1 MDKETTLK
9 EWLGDSQLGTD
20 IINKKYLQDNETF
33 MEWAER
39 VSGGNQEVKRLFI
52 EQKFIPAGRILSN
65 RGLNN
70 KGIKST
76 LSNCYVLTVDDS
88 IESIYQCCSN
98 MARTYS
104 YGGGVGIDISKL
116 RPSGAIVHNSARSTT
131 GAVSFMKTFDVVT
144 GTIGQNGR
152 RGALMISISVNHPD
166 VLEFVDIKANT
177 DQITNANISVRVN
190 DKFMKAVENDT
201 DYLLHWPCEM
211 DISDK
216 EIDAVEDYNQLTCV
230 ETISGPVYLKKIK
243 ARDLFMKLA
252 KNNWDYGEPGIL
264 YWDRIKNWHMMS
276 ANSEFEY
283 AGVNPCVSGDTLILT
298 KNGYQ
303 RIDSLVG
310 KKVEIWN
317 GYEWSEVEPRV
328 TGYNQEMFNIT
339 FSNGCTLKC
348 TKYHKFVLKGNKR
361 VEANQLKVNDKLEK
375 FNYPLILTDSIT
387 SHDSKLMY
395 SKGFFAGDGYI
406 KRENEPIIYLYG
418 DNKKPLLPYI
428 VEGIVREDSNEDR
441 IAITIGDKVKKFF
454 NKENKFE
461 VPNNSYSISD
471 KLYWL
476 AGLIDA
482 DGAKNDKG
490 GSITVTSINK
500 EFLHDIQLMLHTL
513 GVATSVN
520 IMRKSGKRLMP
531 SHDDNNNYKEYDCK
545 EIYRLVISATNVE
558 KLMQLGLNTHR
569 VELNPTFNR
578 DASRYITIKSIE
590 DCGVC
595 DTVYCFTEHKNHTG
609 IFGGVMTAQCAEEPL
624 PNGGACLLGAMNLYK
639 YVNDNGEFM
648 FDEFKKDVKIATVGL
663 NQIQVE
669 GTELHPLEVQR
680 ESAKKYRQIGLGI
693 FDLGGALI
701 KMGVAYGTPE
711 SRKIAYN
718 ITHEMLISAFEQSC
732 DLNTAGVEYPGLFN
746 SDFYKKQIEPYI
758 GKQYKGRYPLN
769 SQLLTIAPTGTTSTM
784 VNATAGGGEPM
795 FAKLYTRSTKSI
807 GEVDYVVYPQAVLD
821 YLGKDFDKNNLNVE
835 YINENMNKLP
845 DYFVSADIIEPKDR
859 ILMQAALQENI
870 DASISSTINLPEK
883 ATVQDVYDIY
893 LQAWSNGLKGV
904 TVFREGCKRAA
915 ILNRT
920 TEKKESEVIFNTVN
934 APKRP
939 KVLDGDYY
947 QVKVQGKT
955 FIIIVGLMGGK
966 PYEMFVLPCDECQ
979 KVKNHRGKITRVKKR
994 VYKFESE
1001 IMEIP
1006 NIAIEVD
1013 NDYDI
1018 NGEIEKI
1025 SSIVNEGHKL
1035 SKGDV
1040 EIIRDSVYNIKEYSE
1055 KREYRNVSIH
1065 VSGNLRTGMRLEDII
1080 KLEDKCNDSIVS
1092 FNKAVARVLSKYMPN
1107 EEETGDTCPECG
1119 AALVREEGCI
1129 HCPKCGWSRCS

>member
-1 MDKETTLK
+1 MSKDLTLK

-20 IINKKYLQDNETF
+20 IINKKYLQQNETF

-39 VSGGNQEVKRLFI
+39 VSGGNQDVKRLFV

-88 IESIYQCCSN
+88 IESIYECCSN

-116 RPSGAIVHNSARSTT
+116 RPSGAVVHNSARTTT
-131 GAVSFMKTFDVVT
+131 GAVSFMRTFDVVT

-152 RGALMISISVNHPD
+152 RGALMISLDVRHPD
-166 VLEFVDIKANT
+166 ILEFVDIKANT

-190 DKFMKAVENDT
+190 DEFMAAVENDE

-211 DISDK
+211 DINKK
-216 EIDAVEDYNQLTCV
+216 ELEALEYNKLTCV
-230 ETISGPVYLKKIK
+230 DTISGPVYLKKIK
-243 ARDLFMKLA
+243 AKELFMKLA

-264 YWDRIKNWHMMS
+264 YWDRIRHWNLMS
-276 ANSEFEY
+276 ENKDFEY

-310 KKVEIWN
+310 KKIEIWN

-418 DNKKPLLPYI
+418 DKKKPLLPYI
-428 VEGIVREDSNEDR
+428 VEGTVREDSNEDR
-441 IAITIGDKVKKFF
+441 IVITIGDKVKKFF
-454 NKENKFE
+454 NKENKLE

-531 SHDDNNNYKEYDCK
+531 SHDDNNNYKEYNCK

-595 DTVYCFTEHKNHTG
+595 DTVYCFTERKNHTG

-624 PNGGACLLGAMNLYK
+624 PNGGACLLGAINLYK
-639 YVNDNGEFM
+639 YVSNEGKFM
-648 FDEFKKDVKIATVGL
+648 WDEFKKDVKTATIGL
-663 NQIQVE
+663 NEIQVE

-680 ESAKKYRQIGLGI
+680 ESAKKFRQIGLGI

-701 KMGVAYGTPE
+701 KMGIAYGTPE

-718 ITHEMLISAFEQSC
+718 ITNAMLVAAFEQSC
-732 DLNTAGVEYPGLFN
+732 DLNTTGIKYPGMFE
-746 SDFYKKQIEPYI
+746 SEFYKKQIEP
-758 GKQYKGRYPLN
+758 KLAPEYKGRYPLN

-795 FAKLYTRSTKSI
+795 FAKVYTRSTKSI

-821 YLGKDFDKNNLNVE
+821 YLGNDFDKNNLNVD
-835 YINENMNKLP
+835 YINEHMDKLP
-845 DYFVSADIIEPKDR
+845 DYFVSADVIEPIDR
-859 ILMQAALQENI
+859 ILMQAALQSNI
-870 DASISSTINLPEK
+870 DASISSTINLPES

-893 LQAWSNGLKGV
+893 IKAWENGLKGV
-904 TVFREGCKRAA
+904 TVFRAGCKRAA

-920 TEKKESEVIFNTVN
+920 TEKKENEVIFNTVN

-955 FIIIVGLMGGK
+955 FIIIIGLLDGK
-966 PYEMFVLPCDECQ
+966 PYELFALPCDECQ
-979 KVKNHRGKITRVKKR
+979 KVKNHKGKITRVKKKE
-994 VYKFESE
+994 YKFESD

-1006 NIAIEVD
+1006 NIAIALD
-1013 NDYDI
+1013 TDYDI

-1025 SSIVNEGHKL
+1025 SSVVNEGHKL
-1035 SKGDV
+1035 TKGDV
-1040 EIIRDSVYNIKEYSE
+1040 EIVRDSVYNIKEWSE

-1080 KLEDKCNDSIVS
+1080 KLEDKCNDNIVS
-1092 FNKAVARVLSKYMPN
+1092 FNKAIARVLSKYMPN
-1107 EEETGDTCPECG
+1107 EEVGEDVCPECG
-1119 AALVREEGCI
+1119 AKLVREEGCI
-1129 HCPKCGWSRCS
+1129 HCPKCGWSKCG

>member
-20 IINKKYLQDNETF
+20 IINKKYLQENETF

-152 RGALMISISVNHPD
+152 RGALMISLSVNHPD

-177 DQITNANISVRVN
+177 DQITNANISIRVN

-283 AGVNPCVSGDTLILT
+283 AGVNPC
-298 KNGYQ
+298 
-303 RIDSLVG
+303 
-310 KKVEIWN
+310 
-317 GYEWSEVEPRV
+317 
-328 TGYNQEMFNIT
+328 
-339 FSNGCTLKC
+339 
-348 TKYHKFVLKGNKR
+348 
-361 VEANQLKVNDKLEK
+361 
-375 FNYPLILTDSIT
+375 
-387 SHDSKLMY
+387 
-395 SKGFFAGDGYI
+395 
-406 KRENEPIIYLYG
+406 
-418 DNKKPLLPYI
+418 
-428 VEGIVREDSNEDR
+428 
-441 IAITIGDKVKKFF
+441 
-454 NKENKFE
+454 
-461 VPNNSYSISD
+461 
-471 KLYWL
+471 
-476 AGLIDA
+476 
-482 DGAKNDKG
+482 
-490 GSITVTSINK
+490 
-500 EFLHDIQLMLHTL
+500 
-513 GVATSVN
+513 
-520 IMRKSGKRLMP
+520 
-531 SHDDNNNYKEYDCK
+531 
-545 EIYRLVISATNVE
+545 
-558 KLMQLGLNTHR
+558 
-569 VELNPTFNR
+569 
-578 DASRYITIKSIE
+578 
-590 DCGVC
+590 
-595 DTVYCFTEHKNHTG
+595 
-609 IFGGVMTAQCAEEPL
+609 AEEPL

-680 ESAKKYRQIGLGI
+680 ENAKKYRQIGLGI

-701 KMGVAYGTPE
+701 KMGVTYGTPE

-821 YLGKDFDKNNLNVE
+821 YLGKDFDKNNLNVD

-955 FIIIVGLMGGK
+955 FIIIVGLMDGK

>member
-20 IINKKYLQDNETF
+20 IINKKYLQENETF

-190 DKFMKAVENDT
+190 DKFMNAVENDT

-283 AGVNPCVSGDTLILT
+283 AGVNPC
-298 KNGYQ
+298 
-303 RIDSLVG
+303 
-310 KKVEIWN
+310 
-317 GYEWSEVEPRV
+317 
-328 TGYNQEMFNIT
+328 
-339 FSNGCTLKC
+339 
-348 TKYHKFVLKGNKR
+348 
-361 VEANQLKVNDKLEK
+361 
-375 FNYPLILTDSIT
+375 
-387 SHDSKLMY
+387 
-395 SKGFFAGDGYI
+395 
-406 KRENEPIIYLYG
+406 
-418 DNKKPLLPYI
+418 
-428 VEGIVREDSNEDR
+428 
-441 IAITIGDKVKKFF
+441 
-454 NKENKFE
+454 
-461 VPNNSYSISD
+461 
-471 KLYWL
+471 
-476 AGLIDA
+476 
-482 DGAKNDKG
+482 
-490 GSITVTSINK
+490 
-500 EFLHDIQLMLHTL
+500 
-513 GVATSVN
+513 
-520 IMRKSGKRLMP
+520 
-531 SHDDNNNYKEYDCK
+531 
-545 EIYRLVISATNVE
+545 
-558 KLMQLGLNTHR
+558 
-569 VELNPTFNR
+569 
-578 DASRYITIKSIE
+578 
-590 DCGVC
+590 
-595 DTVYCFTEHKNHTG
+595 
-609 IFGGVMTAQCAEEPL
+609 AEEPL

-639 YVNDNGEFM
+639 YVNDNGKFM

-680 ESAKKYRQIGLGI
+680 ENAKKYRQIGLGI

-701 KMGVAYGTPE
+701 KMGVTYGTPE

-746 SDFYKKQIEPYI
+746 SYFYKKQIEPYI

-821 YLGKDFDKNNLNVE
+821 YLGKDFDKNNLNVD

-845 DYFVSADIIEPKDR
+845 DYFVSADVIDPKDR

-893 LQAWSNGLKGV
+893 FQAWANGLKGV

-920 TEKKESEVIFNTVN
+920 TEKKETEVIFNTVN

-955 FIIIVGLMGGK
+955 FIIIVGLMDGK

-979 KVKNHRGKITRVKKR
+979 KVKNHRGKITRVRKR

>member
-1 MDKETTLK
+1 MGKEITLK

-20 IINKKYLQDNETF
+20 IINKKYLQENETF

-52 EQKFIPAGRILSN
+52 EKKFIPAGRILSN

-190 DKFMKAVENDT
+190 DKFMKAVENDS

-211 DISDK
+211 GISDK
-216 EIDAVEDYNQLTCV
+216 EIDAIEEYNKLTCV

-264 YWDRIKNWHMMS
+264 YWDRIKNWHMMA
-276 ANSEFEY
+276 ANKDFEY
-283 AGVNPCVSGDTLILT
+283 AGVNP
-298 KNGYQ
+298 
-303 RIDSLVG
+303 
-310 KKVEIWN
+310 
-317 GYEWSEVEPRV
+317 
-328 TGYNQEMFNIT
+328 
-339 FSNGCTLKC
+339 
-348 TKYHKFVLKGNKR
+348 
-361 VEANQLKVNDKLEK
+361 
-375 FNYPLILTDSIT
+375 
-387 SHDSKLMY
+387 
-395 SKGFFAGDGYI
+395 
-406 KRENEPIIYLYG
+406 
-418 DNKKPLLPYI
+418 
-428 VEGIVREDSNEDR
+428 
-441 IAITIGDKVKKFF
+441 
-454 NKENKFE
+454 
-461 VPNNSYSISD
+461 
-471 KLYWL
+471 
-476 AGLIDA
+476 
-482 DGAKNDKG
+482 
-490 GSITVTSINK
+490 
-500 EFLHDIQLMLHTL
+500 
-513 GVATSVN
+513 
-520 IMRKSGKRLMP
+520 
-531 SHDDNNNYKEYDCK
+531 
-545 EIYRLVISATNVE
+545 
-558 KLMQLGLNTHR
+558 
-569 VELNPTFNR
+569 
-578 DASRYITIKSIE
+578 
-590 DCGVC
+590 
-595 DTVYCFTEHKNHTG
+595 
-609 IFGGVMTAQCAEEPL
+609 CAEEPL
-624 PNGGACLLGAMNLYK
+624 PNGGACLLGAMNLYQ

-648 FDEFKKDVKIATVGL
+648 YDEFKKDVKTATIGL
-663 NQIQVE
+663 NEIQVE

-680 ESAKKYRQIGLGI
+680 DSAKKFRQIGLGI

-701 KMGVAYGTPE
+701 KMGIAYGTPE

-718 ITHEMLISAFEQSC
+718 ITHEMLIAAFEQSC
-732 DLNTAGVEYPGLFN
+732 DLNTVGVEYPGLFN
-746 SDFYKKQIEPYI
+746 SEFYKKQIEPYI
-758 GKQYKGRYPLN
+758 GNEYKGRYPLN

-821 YLGKDFDKNNLNVE
+821 YLGKDFDKNNLNID
-835 YINENMNKLP
+835 YINENMDKLP
-845 DYFVSADIIEPKDR
+845 DYFVSADIIDPKDR

-893 LQAWSNGLKGV
+893 LQAWANGLKGV

-920 TEKKESEVIFNTVN
+920 TEKKETEVIFNTVN

-955 FIIIVGLMGGK
+955 FIIIVGLMDGK

-994 VYKFESE
+994 VYKFESD

-1092 FNKAVARVLSKYMPN
+1092 FNKAVARVLSKYM
-1107 EEETGDTCPECG
+1107 ESTDDSGEVCPECG
-1119 AALVREEGCI
+1119 TPLVNENGCR
-1129 HCPKCGWSRCS
+1129 HCPKCGYSACS

>member
-1 MDKETTLK
+1 MGKEITLK

-20 IINKKYLQDNETF
+20 IINKKYLQENETF
-33 MEWAER
+33 MEWSER

-52 EQKFIPAGRILSN
+52 EKKFIPGGRILSN

-116 RPSGAIVHNSARSTT
+116 RPSGAVVHNSARSTT

-152 RGALMISISVNHPD
+152 RGALMISLSVNHPD

-177 DQITNANISVRVN
+177 DQITNANISIRVN

-211 DISDK
+211 DISEK
-216 EIDAVEDYNQLTCV
+216 EIDAIDEYDKLTCV

-264 YWDRIKNWHMMS
+264 YWDRIKNWNLMS
-276 ANSEFEY
+276 ENKDFEY
-283 AGVNPCVSGDTLILT
+283 AGVNPCVIGSTRVLT
-298 KNGYQ
+298 DKGY
-303 RIDSLVG
+303 IEIEKLVG
-310 KKVEIWN
+310 KEVNVWN
-317 GYEWSEVEPRV
+317 GFEWSKVNPRM
-328 TGYNQEMFNIT
+328 TGEKQH
-339 FSNGCTLKC
+339 TLKIEFSDTSVVQC
-348 TKYHKFVLKGNKR
+348 TDYHKWVLSDGRR
-361 VEANQLKVNDKLEK
+361 VDASELVPGDILIKWIE
-375 FNYPLILTDSIT
+375 PLTGCERQNSVKNIS
-387 SHDSKLMY
+387 
-395 SKGFFAGDGYI
+395 DG
-406 KRENEPIIYLYG
+406 
-418 DNKKPLLPYI
+418 
-428 VEGIVREDSNEDR
+428 GIV
-441 IAITIGDKVKKFF
+441 DKV
-454 NKENKFE
+454 
-461 VPNNSYSISD
+461 
-471 KLYWL
+471 
-476 AGLIDA
+476 
-482 DGAKNDKG
+482 
-490 GSITVTSINK
+490 
-500 EFLHDIQLMLHTL
+500 
-513 GVATSVN
+513 
-520 IMRKSGKRLMP
+520 
-531 SHDDNNNYKEYDCK
+531 
-545 EIYRLVISATNVE
+545 
-558 KLMQLGLNTHR
+558 
-569 VELNPTFNR
+569 
-578 DASRYITIKSIE
+578 
-590 DCGVC
+590 
-595 DTVYCFTEHKNHTG
+595 YCMNESKNHTFIANG
-609 IFGGVMTAQCAEEPL
+609 CITGNCGEEPL
-624 PNGGACLLGAMNLYK
+624 PTGGACLLGAMNLYK

-648 FDEFKKDVKIATVGL
+648 HDEFKKDVKTATIGL
-663 NQIQVE
+663 NEIQVE

-680 ESAKKYRQIGLGI
+680 DSAKKFRQIGLGI

-701 KMGVAYGTPE
+701 KMGIAYGTPE

-718 ITHEMLISAFEQSC
+718 IIHEMLIAAFEQSC
-732 DLNTAGVEYPGLFN
+732 DLNTVGAEYPGMFD
-746 SDFYKKQIEPYI
+746 SEFYKKQVEPYI
-758 GKQYKGRYPLN
+758 SKEYKGRYPLN

-784 VNATAGGGEPM
+784 VNATSGGGEPM
-795 FAKLYTRSTKSI
+795 FAKNYTRSTKSI

-821 YLGKDFDKNNLNVE
+821 YLGKDFDKNNLNID
-835 YINENMNKLP
+835 YINENMDKLP
-845 DYFVSADIIEPKDR
+845 DYFVSADIIDPKDR

-893 LQAWSNGLKGV
+893 FQAWANGLKGV

-920 TEKKESEVIFNTVN
+920 TEKKETEVIFNTVN

-955 FIIIVGLMGGK
+955 FIIIVGLMDGK

-979 KVKNHRGKITRVKKR
+979 KVKNHRGKITRVRKR

-1092 FNKAVARVLSKYMPN
+1092 FNKAVARVLSKYM
-1107 EEETGDTCPECG
+1107 ESGEETGDVCPECG
-1119 AALVREEGCI
+1119 TPLVNDGGCC
-1129 HCPKCGWSRCS
+1129 HCPKCGWSKCG

>member
-1 MDKETTLK
+1 MNKETTLA

-20 IINKKYLQDNETF
+20 IINKKYLQQNETF

-70 KGIKST
+70 KGIKTT

-116 RPSGAIVHNSARSTT
+116 RPAGAIVHNSARSTT

-152 RGALMISISVNHPD
+152 RGALMISINVNHPD

-190 DKFMKAVENDT
+190 DKFMKAVENDG

-211 DISDK
+211 DISEK
-216 EIDAVEDYNQLTCV
+216 EIDAVDEYNKLTCV

-264 YWDRIKNWHMMS
+264 YWDRIKNWHMMA
-276 ANSEFEY
+276 ANKDFEY
-283 AGVNPCVSGDTLILT
+283 AGVNP
-298 KNGYQ
+298 
-303 RIDSLVG
+303 
-310 KKVEIWN
+310 
-317 GYEWSEVEPRV
+317 
-328 TGYNQEMFNIT
+328 
-339 FSNGCTLKC
+339 
-348 TKYHKFVLKGNKR
+348 
-361 VEANQLKVNDKLEK
+361 
-375 FNYPLILTDSIT
+375 
-387 SHDSKLMY
+387 
-395 SKGFFAGDGYI
+395 
-406 KRENEPIIYLYG
+406 
-418 DNKKPLLPYI
+418 
-428 VEGIVREDSNEDR
+428 
-441 IAITIGDKVKKFF
+441 
-454 NKENKFE
+454 
-461 VPNNSYSISD
+461 
-471 KLYWL
+471 
-476 AGLIDA
+476 
-482 DGAKNDKG
+482 
-490 GSITVTSINK
+490 
-500 EFLHDIQLMLHTL
+500 
-513 GVATSVN
+513 
-520 IMRKSGKRLMP
+520 
-531 SHDDNNNYKEYDCK
+531 
-545 EIYRLVISATNVE
+545 
-558 KLMQLGLNTHR
+558 
-569 VELNPTFNR
+569 
-578 DASRYITIKSIE
+578 
-590 DCGVC
+590 
-595 DTVYCFTEHKNHTG
+595 
-609 IFGGVMTAQCAEEPL
+609 CAEEPL

-648 FDEFKKDVKIATVGL
+648 FDEFKKDVKTATIGL
-663 NQIQVE
+663 NEIQVE

-680 ESAKKYRQIGLGI
+680 DSAKKFRQIGLGI

-701 KMGVAYGTPE
+701 KMGIAYGTPE

-718 ITHEMLISAFEQSC
+718 ITHEMLIAAFEQSC
-732 DLNTAGVEYPGLFN
+732 DLNTVGAEYPGLFN
-746 SDFYKKQIEPYI
+746 SEFYKKQIEPYI
-758 GKQYKGRYPLN
+758 GKEYKGRYPLN

-821 YLGKDFDKNNLNVE
+821 YLGKDFDKNNLNID
-835 YINENMNKLP
+835 YINENMDKLP
-845 DYFVSADIIEPKDR
+845 DYFVSADVIDPKDR

-893 LQAWSNGLKGV
+893 FQAWANGLKGV
-904 TVFREGCKRAA
+904 TVFREGCKRVA

-955 FIIIVGLMGGK
+955 FIIIVGLMDNK

-994 VYKFESE
+994 VYKFESD

-1040 EIIRDSVYNIKEYSE
+1040 EIIRDSVYNIKEFSE

-1092 FNKAVARVLSKYMPN
+1092 FNKAVARVLSKYM
-1107 EEETGDTCPECG
+1107 ETKESDEVCPECG
-1119 AALVREEGCI
+1119 AQLVNEGGCN

>member
-1 MDKETTLK
+1 MNKETTLT

-20 IINKKYLQDNETF
+20 IINKKYLQENETF

-39 VSGGNQEVKRLFI
+39 VSGGNQEVKRLFV

-70 KGIKST
+70 KGIKTT

-116 RPSGAIVHNSARSTT
+116 RPAGAIVHNSARSTT

-190 DKFMKAVENDT
+190 DKFMKAVENDG

-211 DISDK
+211 DISEK
-216 EIDAVEDYNQLTCV
+216 EIDAVEEYNKLTCV

-243 ARDLFMKLA
+243 ARDLFMRLA

-264 YWDRIKNWHMMS
+264 YWDRIKNWHMMA
-276 ANSEFEY
+276 ANKDFEY
-283 AGVNPCVSGDTLILT
+283 AGVNP
-298 KNGYQ
+298 
-303 RIDSLVG
+303 
-310 KKVEIWN
+310 
-317 GYEWSEVEPRV
+317 
-328 TGYNQEMFNIT
+328 
-339 FSNGCTLKC
+339 
-348 TKYHKFVLKGNKR
+348 
-361 VEANQLKVNDKLEK
+361 
-375 FNYPLILTDSIT
+375 
-387 SHDSKLMY
+387 
-395 SKGFFAGDGYI
+395 
-406 KRENEPIIYLYG
+406 
-418 DNKKPLLPYI
+418 
-428 VEGIVREDSNEDR
+428 
-441 IAITIGDKVKKFF
+441 
-454 NKENKFE
+454 
-461 VPNNSYSISD
+461 
-471 KLYWL
+471 
-476 AGLIDA
+476 
-482 DGAKNDKG
+482 
-490 GSITVTSINK
+490 
-500 EFLHDIQLMLHTL
+500 
-513 GVATSVN
+513 
-520 IMRKSGKRLMP
+520 
-531 SHDDNNNYKEYDCK
+531 
-545 EIYRLVISATNVE
+545 
-558 KLMQLGLNTHR
+558 
-569 VELNPTFNR
+569 
-578 DASRYITIKSIE
+578 
-590 DCGVC
+590 
-595 DTVYCFTEHKNHTG
+595 
-609 IFGGVMTAQCAEEPL
+609 CAEEPL

-648 FDEFKKDVKIATVGL
+648 YDEFKKDVKTATIGL
-663 NQIQVE
+663 NEIQVE

-680 ESAKKYRQIGLGI
+680 DSAKKFRQIGLGI

-701 KMGVAYGTPE
+701 KMGIAYGTPE

-718 ITHEMLISAFEQSC
+718 ITHEMLIAAFEQSC
-732 DLNTAGVEYPGLFN
+732 DLNTVGAEYPGLFN
-746 SDFYKKQIEPYI
+746 SEFYKKQIEPYI
-758 GKQYKGRYPLN
+758 GKEYKGRYPLN

-821 YLGKDFDKNNLNVE
+821 YLGKDFDKNNLNID
-835 YINENMNKLP
+835 YINENMDKLP
-845 DYFVSADIIEPKDR
+845 DYFVSADIIDPKDR

-883 ATVQDVYDIY
+883 ATVQDVYEIY
-893 LQAWSNGLKGV
+893 LQAWANGLKGV

-920 TEKKESEVIFNTVN
+920 TEKKETEVIFNTVN

-955 FIIIVGLMGGK
+955 FIIIVGLMDGK

-994 VYKFESE
+994 VYKFESD

-1129 HCPKCGWSRCS
+1129 HCPKCGWSKCG

>member
-1 MDKETTLK
+1 MDKEITLT

-20 IINKKYLQDNETF
+20 IINKKYFQKGETF

-39 VSGGNQEVKRLFI
+39 VSGGNQKVKRLFI

-116 RPSGAIVHNSARSTT
+116 RPSGAVVHNSARTTT
-131 GAVSFMKTFDVVT
+131 GAVSFMRTFDVVT

-152 RGALMISISVNHPD
+152 RGALMISIDVNHPD

-177 DQITNANISVRVN
+177 DQITNANISIRVN
-190 DKFMKAVENDT
+190 DKFMKAVESDA
-201 DYLLHWPCEM
+201 DYLLHWPCDM
-211 DISDK
+211 DISEK
-216 EIDAVEDYNQLTCV
+216 EINAVEEYNKITCV

-243 ARDLFMKLA
+243 AKDLFMKLA

-264 YWDRIKNWHMMS
+264 YWDKIRNWHMMS
-276 ANSEFEY
+276 ANKDFEY
-283 AGVNPCVSGDTLILT
+283 AGVNP
-298 KNGYQ
+298 
-303 RIDSLVG
+303 
-310 KKVEIWN
+310 
-317 GYEWSEVEPRV
+317 
-328 TGYNQEMFNIT
+328 
-339 FSNGCTLKC
+339 
-348 TKYHKFVLKGNKR
+348 
-361 VEANQLKVNDKLEK
+361 
-375 FNYPLILTDSIT
+375 
-387 SHDSKLMY
+387 
-395 SKGFFAGDGYI
+395 
-406 KRENEPIIYLYG
+406 
-418 DNKKPLLPYI
+418 
-428 VEGIVREDSNEDR
+428 
-441 IAITIGDKVKKFF
+441 
-454 NKENKFE
+454 
-461 VPNNSYSISD
+461 
-471 KLYWL
+471 
-476 AGLIDA
+476 
-482 DGAKNDKG
+482 
-490 GSITVTSINK
+490 
-500 EFLHDIQLMLHTL
+500 
-513 GVATSVN
+513 
-520 IMRKSGKRLMP
+520 
-531 SHDDNNNYKEYDCK
+531 
-545 EIYRLVISATNVE
+545 
-558 KLMQLGLNTHR
+558 
-569 VELNPTFNR
+569 
-578 DASRYITIKSIE
+578 
-590 DCGVC
+590 
-595 DTVYCFTEHKNHTG
+595 
-609 IFGGVMTAQCAEEPL
+609 CAEEPL

-648 FDEFKKDVKIATVGL
+648 FDEFRKDVKIATIGL
-663 NQIQVE
+663 NEIQVE
-669 GTELHPLEVQR
+669 GTDLHPLEVQR
-680 ESAKKYRQIGLGI
+680 ESAKKFRQIGLGI

-701 KMGVAYGTPE
+701 KMGVAYGSEE
-711 SRKIAYN
+711 SRNIAYE
-718 ITHEMLISAFEQSC
+718 ITHTMLVAAFEQSC
-732 DLNTAGVEYPGLFN
+732 DLNTVGAEYPGLFD

-758 GKQYKGRYPLN
+758 DDKYKGRYPLN

-795 FAKLYTRSTKSI
+795 FAKNYTRTTKSI
-807 GEVDYVVYPQAVLD
+807 GEVDYVIYPQAVLD
-821 YLGKDFDKNNLNVE
+821 YLGKDFDKNNLNID
-835 YINENMNKLP
+835 YINEHMNKLP
-845 DYFVSADIIEPKDR
+845 DYFVSADVIEPIDR
-859 ILMQAALQENI
+859 IMMQGALQKNI

-883 ATVQDVYDIY
+883 STVQDVYDIY
-893 LQAWSNGLKGV
+893 FQAWKNGLKGV
-904 TVFREGCKRAA
+904 TVFRDGCKRAA

-920 TEKKESEVIFNTVN
+920 TEKKENEVIFNTVN

-947 QVKVQGKT
+947 QVKVQGKA
-955 FIIIVGLMGGK
+955 FIIIVGLMDGK

-1092 FNKAVARVLSKYMPN
+1092 FNKAITRVLSKYM
-1107 EEETGDTCPECG
+1107 ETKEDTEDLCPECG
-1119 AALVREEGCI
+1119 TPIVKDGGCN
-1129 HCPKCGWSRCS
+1129 HCPRCGWSKCG

>member
-1 MDKETTLK
+1 MVKETTLK

-20 IINKKYLQDNETF
+20 IINKKYLQENETF

-39 VSGGNQEVKRLFI
+39 VSGGNQKVKRLFI

-70 KGIKST
+70 KGIKTT

-116 RPSGAIVHNSARSTT
+116 RPAGAIVHNSARSTT

-177 DQITNANISVRVN
+177 DQITNANISIRVN
-190 DKFMKAVENDT
+190 DKFMKAVENDS

-211 DISDK
+211 DISEK
-216 EIDAVEDYNQLTCV
+216 EIDAVEEYDKLTCV

-264 YWDRIKNWHMMS
+264 YWDRIKNWNLMS
-276 ANSEFEY
+276 ENKDFEY
-283 AGVNPCVSGDTLILT
+283 AGVNPCVIGSTRVLTDKGYIEIEKLVGKEVNVWNGFEWSKVNPRMTGENQHTLKIEFSDTSVVQCTDYHKWVLSDGRRVDASELVPGDTLIKWIEPLT
-298 KNGYQ
+298 GCERQNSVKN
-303 RIDSLVG
+303 IS
-310 KKVEIWN
+310 
-317 GYEWSEVEPRV
+317 
-328 TGYNQEMFNIT
+328 
-339 FSNGCTLKC
+339 
-348 TKYHKFVLKGNKR
+348 
-361 VEANQLKVNDKLEK
+361 
-375 FNYPLILTDSIT
+375 
-387 SHDSKLMY
+387 
-395 SKGFFAGDGYI
+395 DG
-406 KRENEPIIYLYG
+406 
-418 DNKKPLLPYI
+418 
-428 VEGIVREDSNEDR
+428 GIV
-441 IAITIGDKVKKFF
+441 DKV
-454 NKENKFE
+454 
-461 VPNNSYSISD
+461 
-471 KLYWL
+471 
-476 AGLIDA
+476 
-482 DGAKNDKG
+482 
-490 GSITVTSINK
+490 
-500 EFLHDIQLMLHTL
+500 
-513 GVATSVN
+513 
-520 IMRKSGKRLMP
+520 
-531 SHDDNNNYKEYDCK
+531 
-545 EIYRLVISATNVE
+545 
-558 KLMQLGLNTHR
+558 
-569 VELNPTFNR
+569 
-578 DASRYITIKSIE
+578 
-590 DCGVC
+590 
-595 DTVYCFTEHKNHTG
+595 YCMNESKNHTFIVNG
-609 IFGGVMTAQCAEEPL
+609 CITGNCGEEPL
-624 PNGGACLLGAMNLYK
+624 PTGGACLLGAMNLYK

-648 FDEFKKDVKIATVGL
+648 FDEFKKDVKIATIGL
-663 NQIQVE
+663 NEIQVE

-680 ESAKKYRQIGLGI
+680 NSAKKFRQIGLGI

-718 ITHEMLISAFEQSC
+718 IIHEMLVAAFEQSC
-732 DLNTAGVEYPGLFN
+732 DLNTVGAEYPGMFD
-746 SDFYKKQIEPYI
+746 SEFYKKQVEPYI
-758 GKQYKGRYPLN
+758 SKEYKGRYPLN

-784 VNATAGGGEPM
+784 VNATSGGGEPM
-795 FAKLYTRSTKSI
+795 FAKNYTRSTKSI

-821 YLGKDFDKNNLNVE
+821 YLGKDFDKNNLNVD
-835 YINENMNKLP
+835 YINENMDKLP
-845 DYFVSADIIEPKDR
+845 DYFVSADVIDPKDR

-883 ATVQDVYDIY
+883 ATVQDVYNIY
-893 LQAWSNGLKGV
+893 LQAWVNGLKGV

-955 FIIIVGLMGGK
+955 FIIIVGLMDNK

-994 VYKFESE
+994 VYKFESD

-1092 FNKAVARVLSKYMPN
+1092 FNKAVARVLSKYMETN
-1107 EEETGDTCPECG
+1107 ENSDEVCPECG
-1119 AALVREEGCI
+1119 TPLVNEGGCC

>member
-1 MDKETTLK
+1 MNKETTLA

-20 IINKKYLQDNETF
+20 IINKKYLQENETF

-39 VSGGNQEVKRLFI
+39 VSGGNQEVKRLFV

-166 VLEFVDIKANT
+166 VLEFIDIKANT

-190 DKFMKAVENDT
+190 DKFMKAVENDG

-211 DISDK
+211 DISEK
-216 EIDAVEDYNQLTCV
+216 EIDAVDEYNKLTCV

-252 KNNWDYGEPGIL
+252 KNNGDYGEPGIL
-264 YWDRIKNWHMMS
+264 YWDRIKNWHMMA
-276 ANSEFEY
+276 ANKDFEY
-283 AGVNPCVSGDTLILT
+283 AGVNP
-298 KNGYQ
+298 
-303 RIDSLVG
+303 
-310 KKVEIWN
+310 
-317 GYEWSEVEPRV
+317 
-328 TGYNQEMFNIT
+328 
-339 FSNGCTLKC
+339 
-348 TKYHKFVLKGNKR
+348 
-361 VEANQLKVNDKLEK
+361 
-375 FNYPLILTDSIT
+375 
-387 SHDSKLMY
+387 
-395 SKGFFAGDGYI
+395 
-406 KRENEPIIYLYG
+406 
-418 DNKKPLLPYI
+418 
-428 VEGIVREDSNEDR
+428 
-441 IAITIGDKVKKFF
+441 
-454 NKENKFE
+454 
-461 VPNNSYSISD
+461 
-471 KLYWL
+471 
-476 AGLIDA
+476 
-482 DGAKNDKG
+482 
-490 GSITVTSINK
+490 
-500 EFLHDIQLMLHTL
+500 
-513 GVATSVN
+513 
-520 IMRKSGKRLMP
+520 
-531 SHDDNNNYKEYDCK
+531 
-545 EIYRLVISATNVE
+545 
-558 KLMQLGLNTHR
+558 
-569 VELNPTFNR
+569 
-578 DASRYITIKSIE
+578 
-590 DCGVC
+590 
-595 DTVYCFTEHKNHTG
+595 
-609 IFGGVMTAQCAEEPL
+609 CAEEPL

-648 FDEFKKDVKIATVGL
+648 YDEFKKDVKTATIGL
-663 NQIQVE
+663 NEIQVE

-680 ESAKKYRQIGLGI
+680 DSAKKFRQIGLGI

-701 KMGVAYGTPE
+701 KMGIAYGTPE

-718 ITHEMLISAFEQSC
+718 ITHEMLIAAFEQSC
-732 DLNTAGVEYPGLFN
+732 DLNTVGAEYPGLFN
-746 SDFYKKQIEPYI
+746 SEFYKKQIEPYI
-758 GKQYKGRYPLN
+758 GKEYKGRYPLN

-821 YLGKDFDKNNLNVE
+821 YLGKDFDRNNLNID
-835 YINENMNKLP
+835 YINENMDKLP
-845 DYFVSADIIEPKDR
+845 DYFVSADIIDPKDR

-893 LQAWSNGLKGV
+893 FQAWANGLKGV

-920 TEKKESEVIFNTVN
+920 TEKKENEVIFNTVN

-955 FIIIVGLMGGK
+955 FIIIVGLMDGK

-979 KVKNHRGKITRVKKR
+979 KVKNHRGKITRVKKK

-1013 NDYDI
+1013 NEYDI

-1080 KLEDKCNDSIVS
+1080 KLEDKCNDNIVS
-1092 FNKAVARVLSKYMPN
+1092 FNKAIARVLSKYM
-1107 EEETGDTCPECG
+1107 ETNNGSGEVCPECG
-1119 AALVREEGCI
+1119 TPLVNENGCR
-1129 HCPKCGWSRCS
+1129 HCPKCGYSACS